1 MQPPAFLHREHPA
14 TGPGK
19 CYSVSVAT
27 AMRLRLYGSVC
38 IRVQQYIDQVG
49 PERYAIECLVA
60 HMTDVELKRILLD
73 LPQQA
78 REVVYRVID
87 KAGRE
92 SGEG

>member
-1 MQPPAFLHREHPA
+1 
-14 TGPGK
+14 
-19 CYSVSVAT
+19 
-27 AMRLRLYGSVC
+27 
-38 IRVQQYIDQVG
+38 
-49 PERYAIECLVA
+49 
-60 HMTDVELKRILLD
+60 MTDVELKRILLD